1 MTLKKVIKWFSIFAV
16 IGTAIGLV
24 IAYFCKNN
32 SENSGENGSGHTEE
46 EDFDLDADLKPAS
59 EREYV
64 SLSKDPEST
73 DKQDASEE
81 DAGKEEPESS
91 EEETPHKLEETT
103 SEEPKEK

>member
-1 MTLKKVIKWFSIFAV
+1 MKKVIKWFSIFAV

-32 SENSGENGSGHTEE
+32 SENSGENNSGHTEE

-64 SLSKDPEST
+64 SLSKDPENA
-73 DKQDASEE
+73 DKQDAAE
-81 DAGKEEPESS
+81 KEEAESS
-91 EEETPHKLEETT
+91 EEETEETPHKPEETT
-103 SEEPKEK
+103 SEEPKED